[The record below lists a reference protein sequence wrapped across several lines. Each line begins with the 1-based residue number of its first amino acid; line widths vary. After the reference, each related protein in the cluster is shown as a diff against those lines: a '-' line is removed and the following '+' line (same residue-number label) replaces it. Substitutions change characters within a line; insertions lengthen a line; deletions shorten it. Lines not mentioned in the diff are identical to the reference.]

1 MIFGLSR
8 KSITFLKSTAGSEF
22 VYTMAIVPSLSKYEK
37 LLRQHL
43 LYLKKGDFVGD
54 DNRSVFFSIVF

>member
-8 KSITFLKSTAGSEF
+8 KSIPFLKSTAGSEF

-37 LLRQHL
+37 
-43 LYLKKGDFVGD
+43 
-54 DNRSVFFSIVF
+54 